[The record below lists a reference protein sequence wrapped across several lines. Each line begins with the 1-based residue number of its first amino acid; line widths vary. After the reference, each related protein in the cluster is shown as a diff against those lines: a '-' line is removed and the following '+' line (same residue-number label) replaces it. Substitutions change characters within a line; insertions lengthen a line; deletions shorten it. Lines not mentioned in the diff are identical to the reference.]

1 MWKDF
6 FYFSK
11 GQRIGILVL
20 IVLIL
25 LVLAANYTL
34 PYFFPVT
41 EKDGTAFLKE
51 AEKFKKSLL
60 SRDSLREADWQQ
72 KYEERQRLYKEKYK
86 NYYSS
91 KTSEN
96 KIAYTLS
103 VFDPNTT
110 DSAGFVRLGLKPH
123 IASNIQKYKKKGG
136 SFRTPTDFA
145 KVYGVSAEKFK
156 ELESYIKIA
165 EIKSVK
171 TEIGTTKRVDIIVEL
186 NSADTT
192 LLMQIKGI
200 GRGYAKGIVR
210 FRQITGGFVSV
221 DQLSEVYGMRPDNL
235 EKIRPYC
242 KVNTDLIK
250 KINVNIA
257 SVERLRAHPYLNF
270 YKAKAIYE
278 LRRKKGKLRGLNDLT
293 ELSELSSSDLIRLKP
308 YLSFD

>member
-110 DSAGFVRLGLKPH
+110 DSAGFVRLGLKPY

-257 SVERLRAHPYLNF
+257 SVERLRTHPYLNF

>member
-110 DSAGFVRLGLKPH
+110 DSAGFVRLGLKPY

-186 NSADTT
+186 NSADTI

-278 LRRKKGKLRGLNDLT
+278 LRRKKGKLLGLNDLT

>member
-110 DSAGFVRLGLKPH
+110 DSAGFVRLGLKPY

-156 ELESYIKIA
+156 ELKSYIKIA

-186 NSADTT
+186 NSADTI

>member
-110 DSAGFVRLGLKPH
+110 DSAGFVRLGLKPY
-123 IASNIQKYKKKGG
+123 IASNIQKYKKTGG

-186 NSADTT
+186 NSADTI

-278 LRRKKGKLRGLNDLT
+278 LRRKKGKLLGLNDLT

>member
-110 DSAGFVRLGLKPH
+110 DSAGFVRLGLKPY

-156 ELESYIKIA
+156 ELKSYIKIA

>member
-110 DSAGFVRLGLKPH
+110 DSAGFVRLGLKPY

-186 NSADTT
+186 NSADTI

-257 SVERLRAHPYLNF
+257 SVERLRTHPYLNF